1 MISGDFQSDPKLV
14 KAFGEGLEAKK
25 AGEECSPPYPYPS
38 ESEPRRAWVA
48 GYLSIAIDSKEI
60 PREARKKLWK
70 QVKAN
75 AKANDKNQP
84 IVPLKTALVL
94 FLLASLL
101 TYLASF
107 GMPSAIPLW
116 YYAAAVPIMTV
127 ILYILFVI
135 AAVALVI
142 ILRMLPLIIVGFF
155 IGIGVMLAM
164 WLL

>member
-48 GYLSIAIDSKEI
+48 
-60 PREARKKLWK
+60 ARKKLWK